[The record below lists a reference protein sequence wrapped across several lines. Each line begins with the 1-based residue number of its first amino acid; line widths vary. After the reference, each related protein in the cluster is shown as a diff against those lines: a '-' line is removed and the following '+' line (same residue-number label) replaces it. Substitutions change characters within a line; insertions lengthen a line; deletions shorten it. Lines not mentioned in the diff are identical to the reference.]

1 MPQLGLAISL
11 VGAVSSSAL
20 ALLFPSI
27 CELILAFAEQDQK
40 KVSWWLIAKNGALIL
55 LGVLGTVTG
64 TYCSL
69 RDIFL
74 AFTHPDAVIG
84 GH

>member
-1 MPQLGLAISL
+1 VPQLGLAISL

-27 CELILAFAEQDQK
+27 CELILAFSEQEQR
-40 KVSWWLIAKNGALIL
+40 KVSWWLIAKDAALIL
-55 LGVLGTVTG
+55 LGVLGTITG

-74 AFTHPDAVIG
+74 AFTHPDAITG

>member
-1 MPQLGLAISL
+1 LAISL

-27 CELILAFAEQDQK
+27 CELVLAFSEHNK
-40 KVSWWLIAKNGALIL
+40 EKVSWGLILKDGALIL
-55 LGVLGTVTG
+55 LGVLGTITG

-69 RDIFL
+69 RDIFI
-74 AFTHPDAVIG
+74 AFSQPNVITG